1 MNPEPSDSRRPASMR
16 QLAAACGLS
25 VATVSRALRGAP
37 QVTAETRSKVEAA
50 ARQLGYGFN
59 PYVGQLMSSFR
70 RSQGE
75 TMQGNLA
82 FLWCEGGPARG
93 NIHFGAMRQ
102 HALARASELGYF
114 VSEFSLPDHSPVAL
128 VRMLSS
134 RGIRGVLV
142 LSPASAA
149 GKSHLRVKLDDFA
162 CVSIGWSLYSP
173 AFHRV
178 RFDHFQ
184 AMRLAMHHGKRQ
196 FGGRIAALIDYRFDQ
211 RSDRSCRAA
220 FLSHHPDG
228 PAAAARLIFD
238 SAHVD
243 GKKLR
248 RAYEDG
254 KFAGLIALSESRLPK
269 GFLDWFP
276 RESLIYLDD
285 PGTSSTYGRVDLRH
299 DLLGRWAV
307 DHLVGTI
314 QRYETGEP
322 ETPMTIFVPPRWVP
336 GNRQR

>member
-1 MNPEPSDSRRPASMR
+1 MNTPPPSPQRPVSMR
-16 QLAAACGLS
+16 QLAAECGLS

-37 QVTAETRSKVEAA
+37 QVTVETRKQVESA
-50 ARQLGYGFN
+50 ARRLGYEFN

-82 FLWCEGGPARG
+82 FLWCDGWPDRG
-93 NIHFGAMRQ
+93 DTQFGVMRQ
-102 HALARASELGYF
+102 HALRRAAELGYS
-114 VSEFSLPDHSPVAL
+114 VSEFGLPDHPPVAL
-128 VRMLSS
+128 VRMMSS
-134 RGIRGVLV
+134 RGIRGVLI

-149 GKSHLRVKLDDFA
+149 GKSHLRLKLDDFA

-184 AMRLAMHHGKRQ
+184 ATRLAIHHAKRQ
-196 FGGRIAALIDYRFDQ
+196 FGERIAALVDFRFDQ

-220 FLSHHPDG
+220 FLSHHPGG

-238 SAHVD
+238 VAHLDV
-243 GKKLR
+243 KKLR

-254 KFAGLIALSESRLPK
+254 KFSGLVVLSENQLPR
-269 GFLDWFP
+269 GFFDWFP
-276 RESLIYLDD
+276 RENMIYLDD
-285 PGTSSTYGRVDLRH
+285 PGDAASFGRVDLRY
-299 DLLGRWAV
+299 DLLGRWSV
-307 DHLVGTI
+307 DHLIGTI

-322 ETPMTIFVPPRWVP
+322 EVPMTIFVPPRWVS
-336 GNRQR
+336 GSR